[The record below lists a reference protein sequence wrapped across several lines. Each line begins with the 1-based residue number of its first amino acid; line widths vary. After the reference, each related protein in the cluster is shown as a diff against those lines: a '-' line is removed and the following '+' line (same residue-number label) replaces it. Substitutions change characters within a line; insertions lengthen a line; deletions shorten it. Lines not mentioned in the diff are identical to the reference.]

1 MIEIKKFIEEQSDLW
16 ENIVK
21 NANNGTIFHTRR
33 FLSYH
38 PRGRFIDHSLILYKN
53 DKPYILF
60 PAADKKYDGKRFL
73 VSHPGSSYGSFV
85 APEDISFSDSYAIV
99 ESLIRYAKKKDFDV
113 IKLTPPPTIYNRRL
127 SNYIEFALIQH
138 GFTYLKREVSSILF
152 LEKTIEQNLA
162 KFKPSHR
169 QAVRKAIKAGVEVRE
184 SDNFDEFYTILKNN
198 LKIRHNVTP
207 THTLEELLKLKK
219 LFPEKINLF
228 GAFLDDKM
236 IAGVVNFI
244 ATPDV
249 VLAFYI
255 SHNEEYQ
262 EARALNLLFYTI
274 FNWAIK
280 EQYKVFDFGIFTVNE
295 DPNLGLARFKENFG
309 SSGMFRDTFEIIL

>member
-1 MIEIKKFIEEQSDLW
+1 MEIKKFIEEQSDLW
-16 ENIVK
+16 EKIVK
-21 NANNGTIFHTRR
+21 KANNGTLFHTRK

-38 PRGRFIDHSLILYKN
+38 PPGRFADHSLIFYKN
-53 DKPYILF
+53 NQPYILF
-60 PAADKKYDGKRFL
+60 PAADKEYDGKRFL

-85 APEDISFSDSYAIV
+85 TPEDISFADSYAVV
-99 ESLIRYAKKKDFDV
+99 EYLIDYAKKQDFDG
-113 IKLTPPPTIYNRRL
+113 IRLTPPPTIYNRRL

-138 GFTYLKREVSSILF
+138 GFAYLKREVSSILF
-152 LEKTIEQNLA
+152 LEETIDQNLA

-184 SDNFDEFYTILKNN
+184 SANFDEFYEILKKN

-207 THTLEELLKLKK
+207 THTLDELLKLKE

-228 GAFLDDKM
+228 GAFIDDKM
-236 IAGVVNFI
+236 VAGVVNFI

-255 SHNEEYQ
+255 SHDEKYQ
-262 EARALNLLFYTI
+262 ETRALNLLFYSI
-274 FNWAIK
+274 FDWAIK
-280 EQYKVFDFGIFTVNE
+280 NEFKVFDFGIFTVNE
-295 DPNLGLARFKENFG
+295 EPNFGLARFKENFG
-309 SSGMFRDTFEIIL
+309 ASGMFRDTFEIVL

>member
-1 MIEIKKFIEEQSDLW
+1 MIEIKKYIEEQSDLW
-16 ENIVK
+16 EKIVK
-21 NANNGTIFHTRR
+21 KANNGTIFHTRN

-38 PRGRFIDHSLILYKN
+38 PPGRFTDHSLVFYKK

-60 PAADKKYDGKRFL
+60 PAADKEYDSKRFL

-85 APEDISFSDSYAIV
+85 APEDISFSDSYEIV
-99 ESLIRYAKKKDFDV
+99 ELLIKYAKSQKFDG
-113 IKLTPPPTIYNRRL
+113 IRLTPPPTIYNRRL

-152 LEKTIEQNLA
+152 LEKTIKQNLA

-184 SDNFDEFYTILKNN
+184 SDNFDEFYEILKKN

-207 THTLEELLKLKK
+207 THTLDELLKLKE

-228 GAFLDDKM
+228 GAFMEGKM
-236 IAGVVNFI
+236 VAGVVNFI

-262 EARALNLLFYTI
+262 EIRALNLLFYTI
-274 FNWAIK
+274 FDWAIK

-295 DPNLGLARFKENFG
+295 EPNFGLARFKENFG

>member
-1 MIEIKKFIEEQSDLW
+1 MIEIKKYIEEQSDLW
-16 ENIVK
+16 EKVVK
-21 NANNGTIFHTRR
+21 KANNGTIFHTRK

-38 PRGRFIDHSLILYKN
+38 PPGRFTDHSLVFHKK

-60 PAADKKYDGKRFL
+60 PAVNKEYDGKRFL
-73 VSHPGSSYGSFV
+73 ISHPGSSYGSFV
-85 APEDISFSDSYAIV
+85 TPEDISFADSYNVV
-99 ESLIRYAKKKDFDV
+99 ELLIKYAKKQDFDG
-113 IKLTPPPTIYNRRL
+113 IRLTPPPTIYNRRL

-138 GFTYLKREVSSILF
+138 GFTYFKREVSSILF
-152 LEKTIEQNLA
+152 LEETIEQNLA

-184 SDNFDEFYTILKNN
+184 SNNFDEFYEILQKN

-207 THTLEELLKLKK
+207 THTLDELLKLKD
-219 LFPEKINLF
+219 LFPEKVNLF
-228 GAFLDDKM
+228 GAFIDDKM
-236 IAGVVNFI
+236 VAGVVNFI

-262 EARALNLLFYTI
+262 ETRALNLLFYSI
-274 FNWAIK
+274 FDWAIK
-280 EQYKVFDFGIFTVNE
+280 EKYKVFDFGIFTVNE
-295 DPNLGLARFKENFG
+295 EPNFGLARFKENFG